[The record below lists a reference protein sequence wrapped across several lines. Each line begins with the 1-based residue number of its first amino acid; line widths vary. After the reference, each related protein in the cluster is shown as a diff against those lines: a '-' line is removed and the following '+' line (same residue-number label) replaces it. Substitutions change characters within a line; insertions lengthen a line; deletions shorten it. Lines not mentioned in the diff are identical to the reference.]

1 MRQAG
6 DTMTDRN
13 RRQEALSVLTKAT
26 LAELRE
32 AVDAIPGKPE
42 MSVLRPAEIG
52 LVMVRGRIGGDGDA
66 FNLGEATVA
75 RAAIALPTGE
85 IGHGHVLGRDKEKAQ
100 LIAVLDALGQ
110 AQGYRESV
118 ETLALTPIRARL
130 TAERER
136 LAARTAATRV
146 DFFTVQR
153 GED

>member
-110 AQGYRESV
+110 AQAYRESV

>member
-1 MRQAG
+1 MRHAG
-6 DTMTDRN
+6 DTMTDTM
-13 RRQEALSVLTKAT
+13 RRREALSVLTKAT
-26 LAELRE
+26 LAELRT

-42 MSVLRPAEIG
+42 LSVLRPAEIG

-75 RAAIALPTGE
+75 RAAVALPTGE

-100 LIAVLDALGQ
+100 LIAILDALGQ
-110 AQGYRESV
+110 APAYRAAV
-118 ETLALTPIRARL
+118 ATVALPPIRARL
-130 TAERER
+130 TAERVR
-136 LAARTAATRV
+136 LAAQTAATRV